1 MEIGKR
7 FHDVTL
13 SVSCVSGA
21 AGLFR
26 TADLNRY
33 HHEHTGVFQ
42 GEDLQRTI
50 IRLLHRG
57 RVAFANE
64 PVWTVAP
71 HTLWGWLRQRTL
83 GWYPGLYHQI
93 WNFIRLLY
101 HRGSPPRLRYE
112 MAYNLYT
119 VVSDPLKTLSIVAI
133 AVTPSLHVWGLALYL
148 AYLAFEL
155 YPYWIVRVPHSRKR
169 APLYVLLLYPVYGAV
184 NTVLRTLSL
193 LTWFWLRF
201 VTGEMKPRRGPK
213 DRIE

>member
-1 MEIGKR
+1 
-7 FHDVTL
+7 
-13 SVSCVSGA
+13 
-21 AGLFR
+21 
-26 TADLNRY
+26 
-33 HHEHTGVFQ
+33 
-42 GEDLQRTI
+42 
-50 IRLLHRG
+50 
-57 RVAFANE
+57 
-64 PVWTVAP
+64 
-71 HTLWGWLRQRTL
+71 
-83 GWYPGLYHQI
+83 
-93 WNFIRLLY
+93 
-101 HRGSPPRLRYE
+101 